1 MSRTR
6 IDFRELLFLI
16 IVSLFWFA
24 QYVYVPYQTVFLT
37 SQGVTVSFV
46 GIIIGAYG
54 LSQLILKIPL
64 GYHADISNKNHLFI
78 IIGTLLSGMASSIRI
93 LIPNKEGFLVANILS
108 GVASCTWISFM
119 VMYSNNYHVGNAKKA
134 NSKIILFNN
143 IGMLI
148 AFVVSTLFYKKIGMK
163 YISLLSLISG
173 FLSCVLSFFI
183 IDRNAKSKINNNPL
197 KILKIIFNKKLIIFS
212 LVALVQQGIQVSTT
226 MSFTSEI
233 LRKLGAEQELIGLS
247 IIIYMLSSV
256 IFSRL
261 SYSKLFLRKHN
272 EFWIPLV
279 LVIVFFYCITIPNI
293 SSVPIILLLQ
303 ILPGLSTGILF
314 SYSTS
319 EAMTSVSSQEKTTA
333 MGFFQAI
340 YAIGMTFFP
349 LMTGYLAKI
358 QGMKSSFFCLG
369 IISFISSILIKT
381 YYHKTKQFRK
391 TFFYNKTTEI

>member
-1 MSRTR
+1 MNKVR
-6 IDFRELLFLI
+6 IDFKELLFLV

-64 GYHADISNKNHLFI
+64 GYQADISNKNHLFI

-93 LIPNKEGFLVANILS
+93 LAPNKEGFLVANILS

-119 VMYSNNYHVGNAKKA
+119 VMYSDNYCIGNTKKA

-143 IGMLI
+143 IGMLV
-148 AFVVSTLFYKKIGMK
+148 AFIVSTLLYKEIGMK

-183 IDRNAKSKINNNPL
+183 ADEKAKNKINNKSL
-197 KILKIIFNKKLIIFS
+197 KILEIISNKKLIIFS
-212 LVALVQQGIQVSTT
+212 LIALVQQGVQVSTT

-233 LRKLGAEQELIGLS
+233 LRKLGAKQELIGLS

-256 IFSRL
+256 AFSRL
-261 SYSKLFLRKHN
+261 SYSKLFLKKDN
-272 EFWIPLV
+272 GFWIPFV
-279 LVIVFFYCITIPNI
+279 LITVFFYCILIPNV
-293 SSVPIILLLQ
+293 SSILIVLILQ

-319 EAMTSVSSQEKTTA
+319 EAMTSVSPEEKTTA

-349 LMTGYLAKI
+349 LITGYIAKA
-358 QGMKSSFFCLG
+358 QGMNKSFLYLG
-369 IISFISSILIKT
+369 IVSFISSILIKI
-381 YYHKTKQFRK
+381 YYYKSSKIRE
-391 TFFYNKTTEI
+391 TFIFNKK

>member
-1 MSRTR
+1 MNKVR
-6 IDFRELLFLI
+6 IDFKEFLFLI

-24 QYVYVPYQTVFLT
+24 QYVYIPYQTVFLT

-64 GYHADISNKNHLFI
+64 GYQADISNKNHLFI
-78 IIGTLLSGMASSIRI
+78 ILGTLLSGMASSIRI
-93 LIPNKEGFLVANILS
+93 LLPNKEGFLVANILS

-119 VMYSNNYHVGNAKKA
+119 VMYSDSYNIGNTKKS

-148 AFVVSTLFYKKIGMK
+148 AFIVSTLFYKKIGMK

-173 FLSCVLSFFI
+173 FLSFALSFFI
-183 IDRNAKSKINNNPL
+183 SEKKNKNKMNSKSL
-197 KILKIIFNKKLIIFS
+197 KISKVIFNKKLVIFS
-212 LVALVQQGIQVSTT
+212 LIALVQQGIQVSTT

-233 LRKLGAEQELIGLS
+233 LRKLGAKQELIGLS

-261 SYSKLFLRKHN
+261 SYSKLFLIKDN
-272 EFWIPLV
+272 GFWIPLV
-279 LVIVFFYCITIPNI
+279 LIIVSFYCILVPNL
-293 SSVPIILLLQ
+293 SSIFMILILQ

-319 EAMTSVSSQEKTTA
+319 EAMTSVSPQEKTTA

-349 LMTGYLAKI
+349 LMTGYIAKI
-358 QGMKSSFFCLG
+358 LGMNTSFLYLG
-369 IISFISSILIKT
+369 AISFISSILIKI
-381 YYHKTKQFRK
+381 YYYKSK
-391 TFFYNKTTEI
+391 NG